1 MLYAGGAN
9 CAAVVATWARVHMRG
24 DMLIVGSALR
34 SLAAC
39 HFCMH
44 SCLMVGIGKAVGLL
58 VDALLMGTLGNGV
71 ICSSNTLFVC
81 YHQCGICV
89 YLPSFAPSDFVGVAP
104 SALRT
109 RCMGGVSIYVA
120 VCSNLSGCALICT
133 CAVSAICC
141 RSFVAGECLSL
152 PVMPWM
158 LALRQSANACIS
170 LSACV
175 MEGLVMHLCWNCTV
189 LNRHLLLAIVFW

>member
-1 MLYAGGAN
+1 MPLLHAFLSHGWDWQGG
-9 CAAVVATWARVHMRG
+9 W
-24 DMLIVGSALR
+24 
-34 SLAAC
+34 
-39 HFCMH
+39 
-44 SCLMVGIGKAVGLL
+44 
-58 VDALLMGTLGNGV
+58 
-71 ICSSNTLFVC
+71 
-81 YHQCGICV
+81 
-89 YLPSFAPSDFVGVAP
+89 FVGGCAVDGHPRKWHHLFIEHSIRLLSSMWYMCIFAIICT
-104 SALRT
+104 LRPCWGCT
-109 RCMGGVSIYVA
+109 LSPQNSLHGRGGVSIYVA

-158 LALRQSANACIS
+158 LALTQSANACIS

-189 LNRHLLLAIVFW
+189 LNRHLLLATVFW